1 MRGPGVAV
9 PKRTRARGSGAGQKV
24 AYRRRAGRAA
34 ARSSLS
40 MLSVRP
46 LWAPIGPYEPGRRD
60 KEGLAWP
67 GRGHPRRPPPIARL
81 GKAGCRPA
89 TPPGR
94 GEPAPLGPGWG
105 RSAAAAP
112 SPLPCPLQEP
122 SVHPRRHGAPASLPS
137 GGSRRL
143 GAALTSGLASAAAVR
158 AHPPSGSAE
167 GGRRGAIAL
176 RGRPRARASA
186 LGAPPGRR
194 ARGAR
199 RAAAAAGAER
209 RALRPGARRPQS
221 PGRAL
226 GGLLPA
232 PQGPPPLRR
241 CPPPPP
247 RGGAAPTNWGARLAA
262 LRSPPRAAAPGTV
275 RRARA
280 PALAE

>member
-1 MRGPGVAV
+1 MDREPPCDPAGERGACP
-9 PKRTRARGSGAGQKV
+9 PQARVGAAPQ
-24 AYRRRAGRAA
+24 RPPHCLSP
-34 ARSSLS
+34 ARSESQ
-40 MLSVRP
+40 
-46 LWAPIGPYEPGRRD
+46 
-60 KEGLAWP
+60 
-67 GRGHPRRPPPIARL
+67 
-81 GKAGCRPA
+81 AG
-89 TPPGR
+89 
-94 GEPAPLGPGWG
+94 
-105 RSAAAAP
+105 S
-112 SPLPCPLQEP
+112 
-122 SVHPRRHGAPASLPS
+122 PRRHRAPASLPS

-158 AHPPSGSAE
+158 SHPPSGSAA
-167 GGRRGAIAL
+167 GGKSGAIAL

-186 LGAPPGRR
+186 LGARPGRR

-199 RAAAAAGAER
+199 RAAAGAER

-280 PALAE
+280 PALPE